1 MCYHSLKKSLTNLK
15 YLTIFGTDS
24 INGMNMKGIK
34 ALNKGLVNF
43 LQAKGSLEGIV
54 VYRCDF

>member
-1 MCYHSLKKSLTNLK
+1 MS
-15 YLTIFGTDS
+15 
-24 INGMNMKGIK
+24 MKGIK

>member
-1 MCYHSLKKSLTNLK
+1 
-15 YLTIFGTDS
+15 
-24 INGMNMKGIK
+24 MKGIK

-54 VYRCDF
+54 VYRCDFQGSEVEIVDKIFSPLS